1 MTVRIRMKKFG
12 RKHRP
17 FFRIVAVD
25 VRSPRDGRVLEELG
39 AYDPLVPETEA
50 RVTLTNDRILYWL
63 SVGAQPSDKV
73 AVMIKKYVEF
83 PQAQKIDPKAKK
95 FDHKGNPVEGNDA
108 DVSEPTKNPYTIHN
122 LVEKFGQAAK
132 AKAKQAEAQARVAE
146 ARRPAVGFSASLVK
160 QTAAPVATAEV
171 LSDAAD
177 AE

>member
-39 AYDPLVPETEA
+39 AYDPLVPETAA
-50 RVTLTNDRILYWL
+50 RVTLKNDRILYWL

-83 PQAQKIDPKAKK
+83 PQAQKIDHKAKK
-95 FDHKGNPVEGNDA
+95 GTPKDENGNEITD
-108 DVSEPTKNPYTIHN
+108 PTKNPYTIHN
-122 LVEKFGQAAK
+122 LVEKYGQTAK
-132 AKAKQAEAQARVAE
+132 AKAKQEEAQARLAE
-146 ARRPAVGFSASLVK
+146 ARRPSVGFSASLAKPV
-160 QTAAPVATAEV
+160 AAPVATAEV
-171 LSDAAD
+171 LAEAA